1 MYIFCNQITSYS
13 VTYYNYFKF
22 YIGRAYKQ
30 LTMLRK
36 QEEKRQQKIIKM
48 KQVAERE
55 EIQNQQNKQYEE
67 FNIAWDQYMTD
78 YDKMAQQYILQMTER
93 HALTLLE
100 LQEKLRQEVVNKPP
114 RFSKELIDMR
124 RKQITAG

>member
-1 MYIFCNQITSYS
+1 
-13 VTYYNYFKF
+13 
-22 YIGRAYKQ
+22 
-30 LTMLRK
+30 MLRK

-48 KQVAERE
+48 KQLAERE

-67 FNIAWDQYMTD
+67 FNVAWDKYMDD

-93 HALTLLE
+93 HALALLE
-100 LQEKLRQEVVNKPP
+100 LQEKLRQEVLTKPP

-124 RKQITAG
+124 RKQITAGT